1 MNLKEFQ
8 KKHGIRRID
17 FDQVE
22 PSDYEE
28 QYAEDE
34 LICPYCKTKIKYDVE
49 EINDILDGTPYQC
62 PCCEKWFYA
71 EGEISVDTTC
81 TPMED
86 KVLDGFTKKY
96 IEDTYSYMDK
106 CDSKGCEWDNPY
118 GCVEYELYKQYSE
131 PLFENMKAGN
141 ENDDE

>member
-8 KKHGIRRID
+8 KKYGIRRID
-17 FDQVE
+17 FDKVE
-22 PSDYEE
+22 LSDFEE
-28 QYAEDE
+28 EYAEDE
-34 LICPYCKTKIKYDVE
+34 LICPYCKAKIKYDAE

-62 PCCEKWFYA
+62 SNCEKWFYA
-71 EGEISVDTTC
+71 DGEISVDTTC
-81 TPMED
+81 TPIED
-86 KVLDGFTKKY
+86 KVLEHFTKKY
-96 IEDTYSYMDK
+96 IEDTYSYMDE

-118 GCVEYELYKQYSE
+118 GCVEYELYKQYAE

>member
-8 KKHGIRRID
+8 KKYGIRRID
-17 FDQVE
+17 FDEVE
-22 PSDYEE
+22 PTDYEE
-28 QYAEDE
+28 QYAEDK
-34 LICPYCKTKIKYDVE
+34 LICPYCNIKIEYDAE
-49 EINDILDGTPYQC
+49 DINDILGGTPYQC
-62 PCCEKWFYA
+62 PNCEKWFYA
-71 EGEISVDTTC
+71 DGEISIDTTC

-86 KVLDGFTKKY
+86 KALDGSIKKY

-118 GCVEYELYKQYSE
+118 GCVEYELYKQYAE